1 MIMTPTCG
9 DGLESGRYRTAFT
22 PPPRGIYSGWLCADA
37 GAAAMLK
44 SSATSRRVAENLA
57 VLCIIPLPLLVGAED
72 RCSRIGNHSEAIHA
86 LIRRIDSIRKDARLV
101 TAKAESGPLEIREPL
116 RPWAPALYPTAPVRR
131 IADYAR
137 VRIQPLR
144 VLLRPKPMLSAHL
157 FNFAN
162 RSSGTRLAG
171 VTGT

>member
-1 MIMTPTCG
+1 MALCG
-9 DGLESGRYRTAFT
+9 CRRRSHAEKQRNEQTGCRKSCSSLHNPT
-22 PPPRGIYSGWLCADA
+22 PP
-37 GAAAMLK
+37 
-44 SSATSRRVAENLA
+44 
-57 VLCIIPLPLLVGAED
+57 LVGAED

-157 FNFAN
+157 FNFAK

-171 VTGT
+171 VTGCG